1 MHYRTDYSPALLTSA
16 PRVLQLG
23 DWCLHYQAY
32 ASRSNDRRAPVL
44 LLGGAFQSFRS
55 FASEVAEL
63 LGDHPVILL
72 DLPSQGGNLQLVPE
86 LRLEQLADLIAA
98 FADELQLPPLLPIGL
113 SYGSALAAL
122 LLHEH
127 IQQVKPRLAYL
138 DLGITYPEADKPLI
152 FTRADIPKLKKL
164 WEKRTKAMLSD
175 KQFAPRPNDKCRWCF
190 YRSSNKAAG
199 GGQCKY

>member
-72 DLPSQGGNLQLVPE
+72 DLTSQGLVFTQGFHS
-86 LRLEQLADLIAA
+86 RIDQKAKRAVLA
-98 FADELQLPPLLPIGL
+98 QRSGTLL
-113 SYGSALAAL
+113 
-122 LLHEH
+122 
-127 IQQVKPRLAYL
+127 
-138 DLGITYPEADKPLI
+138 
-152 FTRADIPKLKKL
+152 
-164 WEKRTKAMLSD
+164 
-175 KQFAPRPNDKCRWCF
+175 
-190 YRSSNKAAG
+190 
-199 GGQCKY
+199 